1 MRCPIS
7 IANGTTIELLDV
19 HRHEAGEKLIAIG
32 AWRDPHIVGRVDDR
46 ELERNQEIFGLK
58 TISFG
63 SRAYLPDSGTLLSR
77 HDDVGR
83 SH

>member
-1 MRCPIS
+1 MRGPVS
-7 IANGTTIELLDV
+7 IAHGTTIKLLDI
-19 HRHEAGEKLIAIG
+19 RSHEAGEKLIAIG
-32 AWRDPHIVGRVDDR
+32 PWWDPHVVGRVNDR

-63 SRAYLPDSGTLLSR
+63 SRADLPDRGPLLSR

-83 SH
+83 SQ

>member
-1 MRCPIS
+1 MRGPIS
-7 IANGTTIELLDV
+7 VANGTTIKFFDV
-19 HRHEAGEKLIAIG
+19 HGHEPGQKLAAIG
-32 AWRDPHIVGRVDDR
+32 PWWDPYIVGRVDDR